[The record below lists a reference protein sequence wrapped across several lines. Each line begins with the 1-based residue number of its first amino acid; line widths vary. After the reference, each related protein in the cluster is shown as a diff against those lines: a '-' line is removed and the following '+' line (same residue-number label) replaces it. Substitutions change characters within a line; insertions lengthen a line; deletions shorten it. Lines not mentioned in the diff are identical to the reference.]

1 MTAETNEK
9 NIRSGY
15 MWVAGVILAIL
26 GAVDSAY
33 LLWLKLTGQVAACQN
48 IGDCEAVNSS
58 RYAEFGGI
66 PIALFGL
73 LAYLLIIA
81 LFFLELKFP
90 EWKDSL
96 LLANFG
102 VTFAGT
108 LYSFYLTYVE
118 LFILKAVC
126 PFCVVSAVIIVIL
139 FIISTLRLYIAY
151 SSDE

>member
-1 MTAETNEK
+1 MNVESNESVRPQGLW
-9 NIRSGY
+9 I
-15 MWVAGVILAIL
+15 AGVILAIL

-33 LLWLKLTGQVAACQN
+33 LLWIKITGQVAACQN

-58 RYAEFGGI
+58 RYAELGGV

-73 LAYLLIIA
+73 LAYLLILV

-102 VTFAGT
+102 VALGGT
-108 LYSFYLTYVE
+108 LYSFYLTYLEIFV
-118 LFILKAVC
+118 LKAVC
-126 PFCVVSAVIIVIL
+126 PFCVVSAVIIIIL
-139 FIISTLRLYIAY
+139 FIISILRLYTAY
-151 SSDE
+151 SSEE

>member
-1 MTAETNEK
+1 MNVESNESVRPQGLW
-9 NIRSGY
+9 I
-15 MWVAGVILAIL
+15 AGVILAIL

-33 LLWLKLTGQVAACQN
+33 LLWIKITGQVAACQN

-58 RYAEFGGI
+58 RYAELGGV

-73 LAYLLIIA
+73 LAYLLILV

-102 VTFAGT
+102 VALGGT
-108 LYSFYLTYVE
+108 LYSFYLTYLEIFV
-118 LFILKAVC
+118 LKAVC
-126 PFCVVSAVIIVIL
+126 PFCVVSAVIIIIL
-139 FIISTLRLYIAY
+139 FIISILRLYIAY
-151 SSDE
+151 SSEE